1 MQPEKQNHIH
11 MNQSIHTFISL
22 FIAASGL
29 SLVQAQEKRAMTFD
43 EMVSWERISE
53 QQISNDGKW
62 VYCKMEPWR
71 GDATV
76 LVYNEKGEEAGRF
89 KPASKGQFSAS
100 SHYLLVTQT
109 PPLAVV
115 EAEKLK
121 KTAKEKMPMN
131 SLAIVKLANG
141 RQSNQETIDSLKSY
155 KLSETA
161 DWLAYQRGNKND
173 STLYIRSLDGTA
185 RDSFPAVTDFGFAK
199 KGNVLYVVSDSSLYT
214 YTPGKGDVLI
224 SEKKGV
230 FKQITFD
237 ETGAKLAYLYC
248 ADKDSTATQSSLFL
262 SENNGTGR
270 LLAQRGN
277 EAFPTTWIISENGN
291 LNFSKKSNRL
301 FFGTAPVPK
310 QKDTTV
316 LDENRPNVQVW
327 NWDEKVQYT
336 QQTFNKKNELKRAY
350 TAVYNLSTQQIFQ
363 LATEE
368 LPTLQTADEGE
379 AAWAFLSTTRPY
391 GTQSMWTAR
400 PYYDLYVVNLETG
413 ERQLLKKK
421 SPSYPRFSP
430 KGKYAYWY
438 QEQDSSWYTR
448 SMADGKEYRLTS
460 PQNFA
465 AWNTD
470 NDVPDYPSPYGMA
483 GWTDNDQA
491 ILIKDRYDIWQFDPT
506 AQSAPVNLTVN
517 GRDEQ
522 ISYSLIQ
529 LDREK
534 RSYNL
539 RETQYLTGFNER
551 TKGYGYYNARFNKPA
566 TPKPL
571 LVGDFRVAALA
582 KAKASDAVIY
592 TQESYEQYP
601 DIRLSDLR
609 FQKSIRLTNGI
620 RQQDSIRWGTAEL
633 TSWLSLDGRKLEG
646 IIYKPADF
654 DPNKKYP
661 VIVNFYERNAQT
673 LHQYHMPSPHRSTID
688 YAFYLSH
695 GYIIF
700 NPDVRYSNYGLP
712 GEDCFNCVMPGIT
725 ALIEKGYVNE
735 KAIGAQGHSWGGYQ
749 VAYLATRTQLF
760 AAIESG
766 APVVNMLSAYG
777 GIRWGSGLN
786 RSMQYEHG
794 QSRVGGSIWEKPL
807 HYIQNSPLF
816 NMDKVTTPILIM
828 HNDADGHVPWYQG
841 IEYFIALKRLQK
853 PAWLLNYTGEPHWPS
868 KMPNRID
875 FQKRMF
881 QFFEHYLQ
889 GAPMPQWMSEG
900 IPAVE
905 QEFELGY

>member
-76 LVYNEKGEEAGRF
+76 FLYNEKGEEAGRF

-131 SLAIVKLANG
+131 SLAIVKLTNG

-214 YTPGKGDVLI
+214 YTPGKGDALI

-248 ADKDSTATQSSLFL
+248 ADKDSTATQSSLYL

-270 LLAQRGN
+270 PIAQRGN
-277 EAFPTTWIISENGN
+277 EAFPATWIISENGN
-291 LNFSKKSNRL
+291 LYFSKKSNRL
-301 FFGTAPVPK
+301 FFGTAPAPK

-316 LDENRPNVQVW
+316 LAENRPNVQVW

-363 LATEE
+363 LATED

-421 SPSYPRFSP
+421 FPSYPRFSP

-539 RETQYLTGFNER
+539 RYPTNKR
-551 TKGYGYYNARFNKPA
+551 NPPARFH
-566 TPKPL
+566 PL
-571 LVGDFRVAALA
+571 GNGRVDFMAL
-582 KAKASDAVIY
+582 
-592 TQESYEQYP
+592 
-601 DIRLSDLR
+601 LR
-609 FQKSIRLTNGI
+609 RSKTGGNHL
-620 RQQDSIRWGTAEL
+620 
-633 TSWLSLDGRKLEG
+633 
-646 IIYKPADF
+646 
-654 DPNKKYP
+654 
-661 VIVNFYERNAQT
+661 QT
-673 LHQYHMPSPHRSTID
+673 
-688 YAFYLSH
+688 
-695 GYIIF
+695 
-700 NPDVRYSNYGLP
+700 
-712 GEDCFNCVMPGIT
+712 
-725 ALIEKGYVNE
+725 
-735 KAIGAQGHSWGGYQ
+735 GGF
-749 VAYLATRTQLF
+749 RP
-760 AAIESG
+760 E
-766 APVVNMLSAYG
+766 
-777 GIRWGSGLN
+777 
-786 RSMQYEHG
+786 
-794 QSRVGGSIWEKPL
+794 
-807 HYIQNSPLF
+807 
-816 NMDKVTTPILIM
+816 
-828 HNDADGHVPWYQG
+828 
-841 IEYFIALKRLQK
+841 
-853 PAWLLNYTGEPHWPS
+853 
-868 KMPNRID
+868 
-875 FQKRMF
+875 
-881 QFFEHYLQ
+881 
-889 GAPMPQWMSEG
+889 
-900 IPAVE
+900 
-905 QEFELGY
+905 